1 MRGITDALIEDPENR
16 FCKQVIECGI
26 SPVIDLCD
34 DVPTD
39 VIEHFKYKCNDN
51 FGHLDYR
58 PPEIM
63 DDLPGTMEAW
73 ETYKEKTQIK
83 AWPSYITNIQNN
95 SCMDMCWPGKL
106 M

>member
-1 MRGITDALIEDPENR
+1 MRGITNAIIEDPENT

-26 SPVIDLCD
+26 SPVIDLSD

-63 DDLPGTMEAW
+63 DDIPGTIAAW
-73 ETYKEKTQIK
+73 ETYKDKKQIK
-83 AWPSYITNIQNN
+83 ARPS
-95 SCMDMCWPGKL
+95 
-106 M
+106 